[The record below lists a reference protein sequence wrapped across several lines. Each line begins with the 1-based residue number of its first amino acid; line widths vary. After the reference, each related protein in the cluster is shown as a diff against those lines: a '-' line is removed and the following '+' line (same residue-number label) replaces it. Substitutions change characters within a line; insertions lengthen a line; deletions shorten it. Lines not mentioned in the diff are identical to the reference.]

1 MERITQKMLEI
12 RVKHLNEITGN
23 PVTSYTRTDSGM
35 KANPGNYHLDFAYGG
50 VALEQMS
57 TEGGGVHDIFGG
69 HMPKRELF
77 ERLTAYIAGI
87 EEGQKLAG

>member
-35 KANPGNYHLDFAYGG
+35 KANIGNYHLDFAYGG
-50 VALEQMS
+50 VALEQMMN
-57 TEGGGVHDIFGG
+57 EGGGVNDIFGG

-77 ERLTAYIAGI
+77 ERLIAYIAGI